1 MNPAGLKYERFTAA
15 VDVSGETMGFG
26 QIKNLGSEEEPALEL
41 SSLVVLPEHRG
52 KGVGTELVRKLVA
65 QVSPSQ
71 KLYLLCLGKRAGFY
85 TQAAGFE
92 EVPLS
97 PQEVP
102 LPLLAEALLGNVVSR
117 VLADDRCVVMR
128 R

>member
-1 MNPAGLKYERFTAA
+1 LLF
-15 VDVSGETMGFG
+15 
-26 QIKNLGSEEEPALEL
+26 QNLGSEEEPALEL